1 MCPPEFTLL
10 ERWGCVLIEKG
21 MKSEAEIPNDADQKL
36 LLPLFEN
43 FVATMPEERSP
54 DFDDYVQ
61 KMNKLLEELD
71 GEELRIHA
79 LAAYLK
85 EHPSEHE
92 GHVMYALLALEYGRE
107 ATEKMV
113 PRMKEVEPCTGVG
126 FHIL

>member
-10 ERWGCVLIEKG
+10 ERWGCVLIEEG
-21 MKSEAEIPNDADQKL
+21 MKSKAEIPNDADRKPL
-36 LLPLFEN
+36 SPLFEN
-43 FVATMPEERSP
+43 FVVTMPKERSEG
-54 DFDDYVQ
+54 FDDYVQ
-61 KMNKLLEELD
+61 KMKKLLQELD
-71 GEELRIHA
+71 REKLRIHA

-113 PRMKEVEPCTGVG
+113 PQMKEVKPCTGVG

>member
-10 ERWGCVLIEKG
+10 ERWACVLIEKG
-21 MKSEAEIPNDADQKL
+21 MDSEAEIPNDADQKL
-36 LLPLFEN
+36 LLPLFEK
-43 FVATMPEERSP
+43 FVVTMPEKRSP
-54 DFDDYVQ
+54 GFDDYVQ

-71 GEELRIHA
+71 KEELRISA
-79 LAAYLK
+79 LATYLK
-85 EHPSEHE
+85 EHPSKHE

-113 PRMKEVEPCTGVG
+113 PQMKEVKPCTGVG